1 MIRRQD
7 IAGVILA
14 GGHSRR
20 FGSNKAFAC
29 CRGRMLIDHA
39 LDLLAPACGEIIIAT
54 DRPEIFHETESRASI
69 VRDVVPDKGPLG
81 GIVTAMRSTAKQYF
95 LILGCDIMAGADTIG
110 ALVRGGTGE
119 TRVASVD
126 GRPQY
131 LCGVYPREI
140 LPHFEEC
147 IERGI
152 LSMKAALKYVTGVNF
167 TAVPPV
173 SISNINTRKDLAE
186 YERRMASHAL

>member
-1 MIRRQD
+1 MIHRKD
-7 IAGVILA
+7 IAGVVLA

-29 CRGRMLIDHA
+29 CCGRALIDHA
-39 LDLLAPACGEIIIAT
+39 LDLLMPACGEIIIAT
-54 DRPEIFHETESRASI
+54 DRPEIFRETEDRALI
-69 VRDVVPDKGPLG
+69 VRDRVLDKGPLG

-95 LILGCDIMAGADTIG
+95 LILGCDIMAGADAID
-110 ALVRGGTGE
+110 ALVCGDIE
-119 TRVASVD
+119 KTRVVSVD

-131 LCGVYPREI
+131 LCGIYSREI
-140 LPHFEEC
+140 LAHFEEC
-147 IERGI
+147 IERGV
-152 LSMKAALKYVTGVNF
+152 LSVGAALESVTGVNF

-186 YERRMASHAL
+186 YERRMANHAL